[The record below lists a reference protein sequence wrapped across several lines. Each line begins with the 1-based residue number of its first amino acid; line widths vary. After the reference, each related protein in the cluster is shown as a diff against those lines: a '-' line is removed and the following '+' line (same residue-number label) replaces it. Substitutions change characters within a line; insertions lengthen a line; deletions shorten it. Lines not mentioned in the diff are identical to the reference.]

1 MPSTPQQIDFSQ
13 SFSPRQQPTYGTIP
27 NTVWTSKGAGMTNLY
42 EESRPEG
49 LYAVRRSGLDYLQN
63 DGGFS
68 QFAQGGGWSLDII
81 NRTQPFIVFG
91 GTTPAM
97 YASAGV
103 SAPLTGPTFSYRDWY
118 TVTGAIP
125 GGLYTGIMTSLQG
138 MWGISNSGAGP
149 SASYIAGAPNNK
161 CLGVAF
167 LDGTTYIMSYNDNQ
181 IHGSALQDPT
191 TWPALNI
198 IGASTS
204 WGPGTTVS
212 RHLNYILGFYRLGLQ
227 VYYDAGLAPPG
238 SPLAPLPNASFLVG
252 CVTPAS
258 VVSMADTTIFVG
270 LTAANN
276 FSVYQLSGLSLTIIS
291 DPAVDSILK
300 DYQLAIT
307 TIPGARPICTAFS
320 YTDKGHVIYALK
332 IEGVICLIYDTS
344 TQKWNRLTTKTAGVV
359 VPFTGSCGQYGMIGT
374 VNGEVQQWNQLSQV
388 DTIAGGVTQ
397 PINCVVETTIM
408 DFRSAYK
415 KFVHKFSCY
424 GDTIPSTMTV
434 EYSDDDYTTYSAAI
448 PIDLSKQRKM
458 VNRQGSFYN
467 RSYRF
472 VYEGTSPFRMR
483 AFELLLEGGTT

>member
-1 MPSTPQQIDFSQ
+1 MPSVPQQIDFAQ
-13 SFSPRQQPTYGTIP
+13 SFSPRQQPAYGTLP
-27 NTVWTSKGAGMTNLY
+27 VTVWTAKGAGMTNLY
-42 EESRPEG
+42 KEGRPDG
-49 LYAVRRSGLDYLQN
+49 NYAIRRSGLDWLQN
-63 DGGFS
+63 DGGFG
-68 QFAQGGGWSLDII
+68 QFAQGCGWSLDPI
-81 NRTQPFIVFG
+81 NRTQPFVVFG

-97 YASAGV
+97 YPGFGSTF
-103 SAPLTGPTFSYRDWY
+103 PLTGTTFSYRDWY
-118 TVTGAIP
+118 VTTGAIP
-125 GGLYTGIMTSLQG
+125 GGLYATILTSLQG
-138 MWGISNSGAGP
+138 MWGVSNSGSGP
-149 SASYIAGAPNNK
+149 VASYIAAAPPNK
-161 CLGVAF
+161 CIGVAF
-167 LDGTTYIMSYNDNQ
+167 LDGTTYVMSYNDNQ
-181 IHGSALQDPT
+181 IHGSALQDPS
-191 TWPALNI
+191 TWPALNV

-204 WGPGTTVS
+204 WGPGTTIS

-276 FSVYQLSGLSLTIIS
+276 ISVYQLAGLSLSIIS
-291 DPAVDSILK
+291 NPAVDAILR
-300 DYQLAIT
+300 DYILAVT
-307 TIPGARPICTAFS
+307 TVPGQRPICTAFS
-320 YTDKGHVIYALK
+320 YTDKGHLIYALK
-332 IEGVICLIYDTS
+332 IEGVICLMYDTQS
-344 TQKWNRLTTKTAGVV
+344 QEWNRLTTKVAGVV
-359 VPFTGSCGQYGMIGT
+359 QPFTGNCGLYGMIGT
-374 VNGEVQQWNQLSQV
+374 VSGDVQGWNQLSQV
-388 DTIAGGVTQ
+388 DTVSAGVTQ

-472 VYEGTSPFRMR
+472 TYEGTSPFRMR